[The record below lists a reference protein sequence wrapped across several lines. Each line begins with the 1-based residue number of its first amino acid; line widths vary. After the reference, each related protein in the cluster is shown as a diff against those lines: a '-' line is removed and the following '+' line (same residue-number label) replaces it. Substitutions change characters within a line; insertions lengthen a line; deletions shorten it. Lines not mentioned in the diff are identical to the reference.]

1 MVNRHKLLAGM
12 LLVAA
17 SPAWADCA
25 DMLPNAAEAS
35 APHRLLEAS
44 DLIELRDIGMPDPS
58 YFFLPSPLALSPDG
72 RSIALVLSRGDLAT
86 NGYCRALVVIAA
98 RGEAAPRIVD
108 RGGEMITAIDVKRGL
123 FVNTGFPDLVV
134 PAWSPDGRW
143 IAYLKRVDGVTQL
156 WRARADGSGA
166 AAITRSAVDVE
177 RWAWAPNG
185 RDLLYASRPGIAEA
199 RRALDREAMSGYL
212 YDARVR
218 PNPGPRPQLRE
229 ADVPQIVFLVDPER
243 GETRAATAGEAAA
256 LPPDPP
262 GGSQAEAVAMSRD
275 GQRAWTEREDAGPLS
290 PLRIWVADRTGRKQ
304 PCAAAACRDGIVNL
318 WWQADGSLLFLRR
331 EGWAKG
337 RMALYRWRPGSHT
350 VRRLLASPAWLT
362 GCTWRDA
369 QLYCVAEDSVTPR
382 RVVAIDPASGRQ
394 SLLFDPN
401 PGFARLRLGKVQ
413 RLTWQSEPGMP
424 AWGDLVLPPDA
435 VPGEKLPLVIV
446 QYHSDGFLR
455 GGTGDAHPIF
465 LLAAHG
471 FAVLSFERPAVES
484 TAYPGLKTIDA
495 IIAAMTK
502 DWGERRSVLASL
514 LAGVDRTIA
523 LGVADPARIGI
534 TGLSDGASTV
544 NYALINSDRFAAAVV
559 STCCED
565 PKTVMTYGGTA
576 WADWNRA
583 VRRYPLAS
591 EDGTAF
597 WKPMALSLN
606 ADRIKTPL
614 LMQLADSEYLL
625 ALEAFTA
632 LREKRK
638 PVEMHVAPGEYH
650 TRTQPLHRLAE
661 YQRDVDWFGFWLQG
675 REDPDPAKRAQYLR
689 WRALRDASPSAS
701 AAPAAQR

>member
-1 MVNRHKLLAGM
+1 MVRAGLVAGLLLA
-12 LLVAA
+12 AA
-17 SPAWADCA
+17 SPARADCI
-25 DMLPNAAEAS
+25 DMLPAATEANG
-35 APHRLLEAS
+35 PQRLLEAR

-58 YFFLPSPLALSPDG
+58 YFFLPSPLAVSPDG
-72 RSIALVLSRGDLAT
+72 RSIALLLSRGDLAS

-98 RGEAAPRIVD
+98 RGDAAPRIVD

-143 IAYLKRVDGVTQL
+143 IAYLKRTRGVTQL
-156 WRARADGSGA
+156 WRARADGGGA
-166 AAITRSAVDVE
+166 EAVTRSPVDIE
-177 RWAWAPNG
+177 RWTWAPDG
-185 RDLLYASRPGIAEA
+185 HDLLYASRPGIAEA
-199 RRALDREAMSGYL
+199 RRALDREAASGYL

-229 ADVPQIVFLVDPER
+229 ADVPQAVFLIDPEGGAPR
-243 GETRAATAGEAAA
+243 TATSGEAAA

-262 GGSQAEAVAMSRD
+262 GGSQPDSVALSAD
-275 GQRAWTEREDAGPLS
+275 GRRAWTEREDAGPLS
-290 PLRIWVADRTGRKQ
+290 PSRIWVTGRTGARQ
-304 PCAAAACRDGIVNL
+304 ACVADACRDGIVNL
-318 WWQADGSLLFLRR
+318 WWQGDGALLFLRR

-337 RMALYRWRPGSHT
+337 RMALYRWRPGSRT
-350 VRRLLASPAWLT
+350 ARRLLASPTWLT
-362 GCTWRDA
+362 GCIWRDA
-369 QLYCVAEDSVTPR
+369 RLYCVSEDSVTPR
-382 RVVAIDPASGRQ
+382 RVVAIDPARGTQ

-401 PGFARLRLGKVQ
+401 PGFARLRLGKVE

-435 VPGEKLPLVIV
+435 VPGAKLPLVIV

-465 LLAAHG
+465 LLAARG

-484 TAYPGLKTIDA
+484 AAYPGLKTIDA
-495 IIAAMTK
+495 IIAAMTR
-502 DWGERRSVLASL
+502 DWGERRSVLSSL

-523 LGVADPARIGI
+523 LGVVDPARIGI

-565 PKTVMTYGGTA
+565 PRTVMTYGGTA
-576 WADWNRA
+576 WADWNRT
-583 VRRYPLAS
+583 VRHYPLAS

-597 WKPMALSLN
+597 WKPIALSLN
-606 ADRIKTPL
+606 ADRIETPL

-632 LREKRK
+632 LREQHK
-638 PVEMHVAPGEYH
+638 PVEMHVSPGEFH
-650 TRTQPLHRLAE
+650 TRTQPMHRLAE
-661 YQRDVDWFGFWLQG
+661 YQRDVDWFGFWLLG
-675 REDPDPAKRAQYLR
+675 REDPDPAKRAQYAR
-689 WRALRDASPSAS
+689 WRAMRDVRPPVSG
-701 AAPAAQR
+701 APAGAD